1 MKIIADLHIHSRYS
15 RACSNQ
21 INLDNLEK
29 WARIKGLNIL
39 GCADFTHPKW
49 IQEIKEKLKED
60 ENGILR
66 SKTGFPFIWQTEISL
81 MYSQGGR
88 RSVHYVVLS
97 PNKESSDK
105 ITETLGKRGRLDYDG
120 RPIFGINSVEFVDM
134 LKNIDEKIEI
144 IPAHCMTSWFGIF
157 GSKSGFDSLK
167 ECFQEKANKIYAV
180 ETGISADPA
189 MLWRLKENVNLVSFS
204 DMHSYWPFRL
214 GREATLFDFK
224 ELTYNNIIKAIR
236 TGEGLKGTIEVNP
249 NYGKYHIDGHR
260 NCDFYCDYKESRKLN
275 KICPK
280 CNKEM
285 TIGVEYRV
293 EELAKEEKGFKPR
306 NAKEYYELIPLQEL
320 IGAVYDTKLMNSK
333 KITTIYNK
341 LISLFNNELN
351 ILMNVD
357 EKDLL
362 KAADEKLVNIILKNR
377 RNELNLK
384 PGYDGIYGEIVLSD
398 KDKVGRNK
406 SLKEF

>member
-1 MKIIADLHIHSRYS
+1 
-15 RACSNQ
+15 
-21 INLDNLEK
+21 
-29 WARIKGLNIL
+29 
-39 GCADFTHPKW
+39 
-49 IQEIKEKLKED
+49 
-60 ENGILR
+60 
-66 SKTGFPFIWQTEISL
+66 

>member
-1 MKIIADLHIHSRYS
+1 MIIADLHIHSRYS
-15 RACSNQ
+15 RACSKS

-29 WARIKGLNIL
+29 YAKIKGLNVL
-39 GCADFTHPKW
+39 GTGDFTHPKW

>member
-1 MKIIADLHIHSRYS
+1 MIIADLHIHSRHS
-15 RACSNQ
+15 RACSKS
-21 INLDNLEK
+21 INIDNLEK
-29 WARIKGLNIL
+29 YAKIKGLNVL
-39 GCADFTHPKW
+39 GTGDFTHPKW